1 MTAVSDL
8 RMCWVQFDCRL
19 PNCVLYESVYQ
30 VCLDISVTKTYRI
43 RWCYGIR
50 VADRWRW
57 RRDARLYTSHG
68 AAAAVSCWRVR
79 GVRFTWSP
87 LARRH
92 HGPFGFVRPPSV
104 ARWHTTAAVHV
115 NNPLATVAN
124 TVLVSTYRRCLPPP
138 PPPQPSRYILLLLLS
153 LPSSPLLLL
162 LLAAAATDA
171 VVSLVPCV

>member
-1 MTAVSDL
+1 MTVVRDL
-8 RMCWVQFDCRL
+8 RTYWVQFDGRL
-19 PNCVLYESVYQ
+19 SNCVMYESVYK
-30 VCLDISVTKTYRI
+30 VCLDNLVTVKHIYRI
-43 RWCYGIR
+43 RWCYGTR

-87 LARRH
+87 PARRH

-138 PPPQPSRYILLLLLS
+138 PPQPSRYTLLLLLLLS
-153 LPSSPLLLL
+153 LPLSPLLLL
-162 LLAAAATDA
+162 LLAAATDA
-171 VVSLVPCV
+171 ACLV